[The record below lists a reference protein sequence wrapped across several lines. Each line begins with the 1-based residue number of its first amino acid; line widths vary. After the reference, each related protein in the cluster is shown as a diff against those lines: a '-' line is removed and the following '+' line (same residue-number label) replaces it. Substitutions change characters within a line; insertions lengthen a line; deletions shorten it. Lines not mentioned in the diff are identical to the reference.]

1 MGATADNGGSFITG
15 KKTMWKGILAGVMLA
30 VVQPVWAA
38 DLVDATDPQQV
49 MNLARGYGSANLS
62 TDGVGDPMITGRMD
76 GTRYSIM
83 FYGCSDN
90 RNCKTI
96 RFSSAWATDGQ
107 YTLEDMNAWNEGYRF
122 GKAYLDDEGDPVLE
136 MNVNLLYGVS
146 RRNLD
151 DTIDWW
157 RVALGQFKSEVLG
170 Q

>member
-1 MGATADNGGSFITG
+1 ML
-15 KKTMWKGILAGVMLA
+15 KGVLAGVVLA
-30 VVQPVWAA
+30 VVANPLWASEWVDAA
-38 DLVDATDPQQV
+38 DPEEI
-49 MNLARGYGSANLS
+49 MNLARGYGSATLD

-76 GTRYSIM
+76 GTRYFIM

-96 RFSSAWATDGQ
+96 RFSSAWATEGQ
-107 YTLEDMNAWNEGYRF
+107 YTLADMNDWNEGYRF

-136 MNVNLLYGVS
+136 MNVNLHYGVS

-157 RVALGQFKSEVLG
+157 RVALEQFKADVLN